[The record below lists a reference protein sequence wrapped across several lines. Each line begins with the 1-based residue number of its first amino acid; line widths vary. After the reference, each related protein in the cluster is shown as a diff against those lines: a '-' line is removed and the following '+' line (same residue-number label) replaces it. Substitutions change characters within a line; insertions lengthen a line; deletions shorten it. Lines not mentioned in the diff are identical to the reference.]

1 MKIQIQIVH
10 RAIEAPELMS
20 AADIKTVVHVC
31 ESYIHIIICILVGM
45 GWVGI
50 HFGTGVATALDRND
64 CVLYFEK
71 VEPYG

>member
-1 MKIQIQIVH
+1 
-10 RAIEAPELMS
+10 MS

-50 HFGTGVATALDRND
+50 HFGTGVATSDTCTESWVLASWALLLQDSD
-64 CVLYFEK
+64 AV
-71 VEPYG
+71 V